1 MASYYGKYKIRINC
15 VCPGGLSGH
24 IAGLSNKQPKKFMK
38 KYLENVPM
46 NRMGKPEEV
55 ASAIVFL
62 SSEAASYITGSTFMI
77 DGGWTAI

>member
-1 MASYYGKYKIRINC
+1 
-15 VCPGGLSGH
+15 
-24 IAGLSNKQPKKFMK
+24 MK
-38 KYLENVPM
+38 
-46 NRMGKPEEV
+46 RMGKPEEV